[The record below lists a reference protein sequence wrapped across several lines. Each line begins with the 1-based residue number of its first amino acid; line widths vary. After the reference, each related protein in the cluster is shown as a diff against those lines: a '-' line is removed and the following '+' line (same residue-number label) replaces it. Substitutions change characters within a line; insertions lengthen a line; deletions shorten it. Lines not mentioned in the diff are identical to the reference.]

1 MPTKVKPGIS
11 ILITTVT
18 DPIASPNVTAAN
30 GFIIPVTV
38 GKIISRNQ
46 IGFQSSYEFY
56 YFIMPTQDVTVSH

>member
-30 GFIIPVTV
+30 SFIIPVTV

-46 IGFQSSYEFY
+46 IGF
-56 YFIMPTQDVTVSH
+56 